1 MGEDLER
8 LGQVGQGPLLP
19 VIPALNTAVH
29 DALGIWIDEVP
40 VTPEKVLRA
49 LESKAKGDLPRYGP
63 KSFPTIEYRDP
74 MFILPPWEGGDGRSS
89 AQPEYTRK
97 GL

>member
-1 MGEDLER
+1 MYDAFGV
-8 LGQVGQGPLLP
+8 QVDE
-19 VIPALNTAVH
+19 IPGTPRKILKAL
-29 DALGIWIDEVP
+29 
-40 VTPEKVLRA
+40 
-49 LESKAKGDLPRYGP
+49 KAKSQGKEGRYGP
-63 KSFPTIEYRDP
+63 KSFPTIDYRDP